1 MPEDLNPHV
10 PEDAETAHDT
20 PGSVT
25 HTGAGSQAGIG
36 SYETADTV
44 VPAQDRFSPNR
55 YQRISDDVRR
65 GAERAKTELR
75 RGAER
80 ARETYQDAAENARV
94 GFERVRAET
103 GTVTQDVNAWVRDNP
118 ARSVMIAAGVGFL
131 FGMLVRRNDDDYDDE

>member
-1 MPEDLNPHV
+1 MPEDLNPNV
-10 PEDAETAHDT
+10 PEGAESAPETGTGTHNGNASYT
-20 PGSVT
+20 P
-25 HTGAGSQAGIG
+25 
-36 SYETADTV
+36 ADTV
-44 VPAQDRFSPNR
+44 VPAQDRFSQSR
-55 YQRISDDVRR
+55 YERISDDVRR

-80 ARETYQDAAENARV
+80 ARDTYHDAAENARV